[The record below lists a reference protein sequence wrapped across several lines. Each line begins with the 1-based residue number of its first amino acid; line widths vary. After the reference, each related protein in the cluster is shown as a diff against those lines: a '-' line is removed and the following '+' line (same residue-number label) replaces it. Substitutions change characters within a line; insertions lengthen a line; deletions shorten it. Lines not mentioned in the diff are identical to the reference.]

1 MTNAKMVRTS
11 GWFLIAFTL
20 IYLGLQ
26 LTFFL
31 AYDYR
36 AALSGPDIDT
46 FKLLLA
52 GGTLMQVL
60 LSIFALVP
68 LLLIPASV
76 GAYYAFRDV
85 NEPGLKVSVLF
96 ATLSAFALSLCLM
109 RWPTFNWYLARLY
122 DQAGTQQPAI
132 SAVFH
137 ALDDY
142 LGLFVGDIFSKVCA
156 AIWFFIVARAMLRST
171 SVPQWIGYLGIIAGI
186 YLLITLC
193 IPFSNI
199 IPMPIIN
206 FLNVLAPL
214 MFIWLMMFG
223 ITLLMYKEPR

>member
-1 MTNAKMVRTS
+1 MTNAKMVRLS

-26 LTFFL
+26 LTFIL
-31 AYDYR
+31 VYNYH
-36 AALSGPDIDT
+36 AALSGPDIDS

-52 GGTLMQVL
+52 GGTPMQL
-60 LSIFALVP
+60 LLAIFALVP
-68 LLLIPASV
+68 LMLIPVSV

-122 DQAGTQQPAI
+122 DQSGSQQPAI

-156 AIWFFIVARAMLRST
+156 IVWFYIVAKAMLRSR
-171 SVPQWIGYLGIIAGI
+171 SVPQWIGYLGIIAVVYMI
-186 YLLITLC
+186 VTLC

-199 IPMPIIN
+199 VPMAIIS